1 MFLIAIHIL
10 LILGLMIALL
20 ANYLKQLFGDFGS
33 VRCNPLIMP
42 FAGFFGYNAVENFQ
56 FCLNG
61 ILQGRLNLAFSPVFK
76 LLGSFGSTLETIVN
90 AALGLRNVFTN
101 FLITVNRFIANVTQR
116 IRALMTDVRMSMIK
130 MKELMGKVYG
140 TMYAVIW
147 MGTSGLTAAKNLSE
161 NSLVKFMME
170 FCFAPTTA
178 VQLADGSWTSL
189 EALQIGDLLAPLH
202 SGKTPR
208 VTSVFRFDG
217 TRTPLVRIRDVIV
230 SASHYVEHHGQW
242 MEASDHPEAIPL
254 PALPA
259 LCCLNVTGHRFQVGR
274 AGLLAADYDED
285 DKNDVIETTQALA
298 LKTLNGFPTESESLD
313 YGLGLDGATE
323 VRMADQTWKRMDA
336 ICVGEAVAYSGLVRG
351 TVKEECP
358 AVVETPVGPM
368 AAAQLVF
375 AELQWRRA
383 GTVWKSQKQQSTV
396 LYQLVTDRC
405 SALEVRRG
413 KEQMFIRDYREVAI
427 PEMEDAYAAALKSQG
442 PVADVV

>member
-1 MFLIAIHIL
+1 
-10 LILGLMIALL
+10 
-20 ANYLKQLFGDFGS
+20 
-33 VRCNPLIMP
+33 MP
-42 FAGFFGYNAVENFQ
+42 FAGFFGYNASENFQ

-61 ILQGRLNLAFSPVFK
+61 LLQGRLTSAFSPIFK
-76 LLGSFGSTLETIVN
+76 LLGSFGSTLETVVN

-101 FLITVNRFIANVTQR
+101 FLLTVNGFISNVTQR
-116 IRALMTDVRMSMIK
+116 IRALMGDVRMSMLK

-170 FCFAPTTA
+170 FCFAPDTA

-189 EALQIGDLLAPLH
+189 DALRIGDLLASVPLH
-202 SGKTPR
+202 SGPR

-217 TRTPLVRIRDVIV
+217 TRTPLVRIRDVVV
-230 SASHYVEHHGQW
+230 STSHYVEHRGEW

-254 PALPA
+254 PALPT
-259 LCCLNVTGHRFQVGR
+259 LCCLNVTGHRFHVGR
-274 AGLLAADYDED
+274 SGLLAADYDED
-285 DKNDVIETTQALA
+285 DHDDVIETTQALA
-298 LKTLNGFPTESESLD
+298 LKTLNGFPTDSAPVD

-336 ICVGEAVAYSGLVRG
+336 IRIGETVAHSGVVRG
-351 TVKEECP
+351 TVTEECP

-375 AELQWRRA
+375 ANLQWRRA
-383 GTVWKSQKQQSTV
+383 GTVWKSQTQQKQTAV
-396 LYQLVTDRC
+396 LHQLVTDRC

-413 KEQMFIRDYREVAI
+413 KEQLFIRDYREVAI
-427 PEMEDAYAAALKSQG
+427 PEMEEAYAAALKSQS
-442 PVADVV
+442 PVVDVV